1 MYLLKRGLDSLHSAD
16 DSMFK
21 FNAPDA
27 AGDSA
32 IFGHRVLRLQHIH
45 DLTGRIIRDIEAKMD
60 KLLFGNEDFK
70 VDSHEFIHDDPR
82 SRTPGWGF
90 VDDLRNS
97 WHGKKTIVQ
106 HIVETPELFQRFIY
120 VNGDGKYIWKPAE
133 CYEYMAQVYDLQMS
147 LFFVKLLTEGGV
159 ARGTELL
166 SQLLRNIAGGSVRNN
181 FVLFGIFTSRG
192 TFNKTSHATHED
204 KCMVRIPL
212 PIVGRLYVRFMA
224 YLRPVFVE
232 FQMTFRPHMEFN
244 ATHFFFAGLN
254 RPMVTSDLSVA
265 LSKLFYDNFEIKM
278 SLGIYR
284 QFISFIISCN
294 CHLFERAR
302 ISTTA
307 MDEQMGHSG
316 EMRSGHYG
324 GDMRFPQNLDRGIY
338 MRTATSSAA
347 YQMLVGHPPDL
358 MIALCA
364 GFERQNTISDTI
376 KAIQEGRYVAPG
388 QAVIGEPGV
397 VPGPNPA
404 ITVDGIVEAL
414 DRRISPR
421 IVAHVNR
428 SLSESHAALINVV
441 RPNTSFSQSNSL
453 PQTVKRHTH
462 PNLLKHLRQFMRS
475 DHEMLG
481 FTGSAQ
487 AEVTQLMFDGTQ
499 NIGYFAA
506 TGMWD
511 YLQYHRFIL
520 PCDRP
525 GSGKT
530 TPGLLN
536 AKLLDGGK
544 ATIWIL
550 PLKSMHEQYRKRS
563 RDHQMTCETWTRN
576 SSASTPCH
584 NVLVTIENTE
594 KAALRSYLNVLV
606 TTGLVARVI
615 VDEAH
620 LAETQG
626 SFRPVLDTVHW
637 LGSQNVQIILQ
648 SASVPISI
656 EADLFRRFGIS
667 MYVVCREK
675 TTRNNISYN
684 VIHTDSITDTLD
696 SMCRRVLEESESN
709 KLIIFCR
716 SKSECSATA
725 ERLGLPYCD
734 GSMTQKEVDDVLG
747 DLRSGKVRGV
757 VATILLGVALDIP
770 DLSHVFH
777 ENYPYNM
784 LGYIQEAGRPGRAP
798 GSKGYSYV
806 IVKRD
811 SPNPNTI
818 PTHDRFGAE
827 LVYVWANMDTICRR
841 LPIQV
846 FNDGAGEPC
855 PMLNGTVHL
864 CDTCHGQCGD
874 LPERGAPNAFSLEMI
889 QSQISGN
896 SVDGTCKFCICHQI
910 L

>member
-1 MYLLKRGLDSLHSAD
+1 
-16 DSMFK
+16 MFK

-27 AGDSA
+27 VGDSA
-32 IFGHRVLRLQHIH
+32 IFGHRILRLHHIH
-45 DLTGRIIRDIEAKMD
+45 QLTQDLIGDIEAKMD
-60 KLLFGNEDFK
+60 KLLFANKDFNIAR
-70 VDSHEFIHDDPR
+70 DEFIHDDPR

-90 VDDLRNS
+90 LDDHRNS
-97 WHGKKTIVQ
+97 WHGKKTVVQ
-106 HIVETPELFQRFIY
+106 HIVETPELFERFIY
-120 VNGDGKYIWKPAE
+120 VDKDGKYIWKPAE
-133 CYEYMAQVYDLQMS
+133 CYEYMADVYDLQMS

-159 ARGTELL
+159 PRITELL
-166 SQLLRNIAGGSVRNN
+166 AQLLRNISGGSVRNIL
-181 FVLFGIFTSRG
+181 VLFGILTARG
-192 TFNKTSHATHED
+192 SFNKTSHITHED

-212 PIVGRLYVRFMA
+212 PFAGRLYVRFLA
-224 YLRPVFVE
+224 YIRPVFIE
-232 FQMTFRPHMEFN
+232 FQRIFRPHMEFN
-244 ATHFFFAGLN
+244 ATHFFLAGLN
-254 RPMVTSDLSVA
+254 RPLVTSDLSAA
-265 LSKLFYDNFEIKM
+265 LSKLFYDKFEIKM
-278 SLGIYR
+278 SVGLYR

-294 CHLFERAR
+294 SHLFERAR

-347 YQMLVGHPPDL
+347 FQMLVGHPPEL

-364 GFERQNTISDTI
+364 GFGRQNSISDTI

-414 DRRISPR
+414 DRRISPQ

-441 RPNTSFSQSNSL
+441 RPNTVFSQSNSL
-453 PQTVKRHTH
+453 PQTVRRHTH
-462 PNLLKHLRQFMRS
+462 PSLLRHLREFMRS
-475 DHEMLG
+475 DDDMLG

-487 AEVTQLMFDGTQ
+487 AEVAQLMYDGTQ

-506 TGMWD
+506 TGRCT
-511 YLQYHRFIL
+511 YVRYYCFIL
-520 PCDRP
+520 LCDRP

-536 AKLLDGGK
+536 AKVLDGGK

-550 PLKSMHEQYRKRS
+550 PLKSMHEQYRKRC
-563 RDHQMTCETWTRN
+563 RDHHMTCETWTWT
-576 SSASTPCH
+576 SSASTPSQ
-584 NVLVTIENTE
+584 NVLVTIEDTD
-594 KAALRSYLNVLV
+594 KAALKVYMNVLV
-606 TTGLVARVI
+606 ATGLIARVI

-620 LAETQG
+620 LAE
-626 SFRPVLDTVHW
+626 SHSFFRPIMDLIQW
-637 LGSQNVQIILQ
+637 LGSQNIQIILQ

-696 SMCRRVLEESESN
+696 SMCRKVLEESESN
-709 KLIIFCR
+709 KLMVFCR
-716 SKSECSATA
+716 SKSECMSTA

-734 GSMTQKEVDDVLG
+734 GGMDQTQVDQVLD

-757 VATILLGVALDIP
+757 VATILLGVALDVP
-770 DLSHVFH
+770 DVSHVFH
-777 ENYPYNM
+777 EDYPYNM
-784 LGYIQEAGRPGRAP
+784 VGFIQESGRPGRVR

-806 IVKRD
+806 IVKHD
-811 SPNPNTI
+811 SPNPNTV
-818 PTHDRFGAE
+818 PNDDRLGAE
-827 LVYVWANMDTICRR
+827 LVYIWVNTDTICRR
-841 LPIQV
+841 WLIQV
-846 FNDGAGEPC
+846 FIDGAGEPC

-864 CDTCHGQCGD
+864 CDTCNGQCAV

-889 QSQISGN
+889 IPHISLN
-896 SVDGTCKFCICHQI
+896 SVDGTCKFRIFHQI